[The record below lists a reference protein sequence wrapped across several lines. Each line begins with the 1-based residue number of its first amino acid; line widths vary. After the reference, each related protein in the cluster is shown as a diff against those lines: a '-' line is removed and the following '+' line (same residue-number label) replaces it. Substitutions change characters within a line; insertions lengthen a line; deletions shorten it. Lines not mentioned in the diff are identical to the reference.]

1 MTVSPPATPGW
12 PRPRIPRSRSAQ
24 FIQDN
29 LEEFDFQRA
38 AGRLYDAVFRG
49 ACAGFCLRGGLNLL
63 GLLLA
68 LLVKKRRQKRARA
81 RNVLAMARDTLRY
94 TAFLGSFAGVY
105 VCVDEGIAAVLGKKR
120 TASWRAFAAGL
131 TAGPT
136 ILLTGSK
143 ARHDS
148 LAIYILLRGIT
159 LLVRCGNKP
168 NAPAWVRKLLMP
180 TRMEHGDTLLM
191 CLCTAQIAYSWIIK
205 PHTMPPS
212 FIAFLNHHG
221 GHDNYFYVAAK
232 ELAER
237 NAEGLPVTHLQGLK
251 GTVHEH
257 IISAVPCPWAHP
269 GQNCDEAAIT
279 FFPAAY
285 LRALPV
291 YLPVYIAP
299 AILVHRKALFEG
311 PEAVKIWIKLLKGV
325 ARSSL
330 FLAGYCT
337 FAWRGACTGFQLTQN
352 FTPFTLAAFA
362 WTGGLATLFEKKS
375 RRMELA
381 TYCLARCIE
390 SFGLCLEEWGLVT
403 PRVLPPRMDVALFS
417 IAAACIMHCYS
428 DSNGRHRD
436 VFRSKYLNVLD
447 FIFGNSGVE
456 LGRISHSPSVH
467 VLLMETQAMMRESAA
482 PVMRRVKTFV
492 GSLESHAGIEESTSP
507 RSATSD
513 PGIYSKLLRRTRSEG
528 SAYANK
534 KRKRMETLTHA
545 GMETLT
551 HASSTSS
558 LGVQEEEEDEE
569 DGQSQTEPIASPK
582 HAGDVGST
590 LQNSDQDAN
599 ELVKEAKLNEC
610 AVQAEYSQMQEGNSR
625 EVADGVVLPR
635 GSADGVNTQEDA
647 MVISKNA
654 NGPVT
659 ALPSPF
665 EELDAQDAVVSTP
678 EPGHYAPTF
687 RRTTS
692 VPSLEAAASE
702 EPHKKY
708 LRNRYKGQYNPKPL
722 QYKNYGWHAR
732 LSSSESSEMLVPASE
747 GKEPVVDYTNSDL
760 GY

>member
-1 MTVSPPATPGW
+1 MTVPPPAIPEW
-12 PRPRIPRSRSAQ
+12 PRPRIPRSKSTQ

-38 AGRLYDAVFRG
+38 AGRLYDAVVRG

-94 TAFLGSFAGVY
+94 TAFLGSFAGVS

-131 TAGPT
+131 AAGPT

-168 NAPAWVRKLLMP
+168 NAPAWVRKLLTP

-191 CLCTAQIAYSWIIK
+191 CVCTAQIAYSWIIK

-237 NAEGLPVTHLQGLK
+237 NAKGLPVTRLQGLE

-257 IISAVPCPWAHP
+257 IISSVPCPWAHP

-311 PEAVKIWIKLLKGV
+311 PEAVKTWIKLLKGV

-352 FTPFTLAAFA
+352 FTPFTLSAFA

-390 SFGLCLEEWGLVT
+390 SFGLCLVEWGLVT
-403 PRVLPPRMDVALFS
+403 PRALPPRMDVALFS
-417 IAAACIMHCYS
+417 IAAACILHCYS

-467 VLLMETQAMMRESAA
+467 VLLMETQARMRESAA

-492 GSLESHAGIEESTSP
+492 GSLESYAGMEESTSP
-507 RSATSD
+507 RSAASD
-513 PGIYSKLLRRTRSEG
+513 PGVSSKRLRRTRSEG
-528 SAYANK
+528 SAYATQK
-534 KRKRMETLTHA
+534 EHDGMGTLSHV
-545 GMETLT
+545 
-551 HASSTSS
+551 SSTSS
-558 LGVQEEEEDEE
+558 LGVQEEDEE
-569 DGQSQTEPIASPK
+569 EEGGQSQTGLIGSPR
-582 HAGDVGST
+582 HAGDAGSI
-590 LQNSDQDAN
+590 LQNSFKNAKQLAKIA
-599 ELVKEAKLNEC
+599 KEDED
-610 AVQAEYSQMQEGNSR
+610 VEQGEYNQVLSRKSR
-625 EVADGVVLPR
+625 EVAGGVVLQS
-635 GSADGVNTQEDA
+635 GSLDGGNTQKDVME
-647 MVISKNA
+647 ISETA
-654 NGPVT
+654 RGPGRS
-659 ALPSPF
+659 LPSPF
-665 EELDAQDAVVSTP
+665 SEEDFQDAPVSTP

-687 RRTTS
+687 RGTS
-692 VPSLEAAASE
+692 SLHSLEAAATE

-722 QYKNYGWHAR
+722 RYKNYGWHAR